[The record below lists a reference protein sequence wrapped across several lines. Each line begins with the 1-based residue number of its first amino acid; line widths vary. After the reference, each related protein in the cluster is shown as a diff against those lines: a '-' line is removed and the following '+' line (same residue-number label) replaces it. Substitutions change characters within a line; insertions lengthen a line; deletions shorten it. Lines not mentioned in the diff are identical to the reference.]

1 MAESILIVD
10 DEESIRSLLEA
21 WLNDV
26 GYQTYTASDGQDGLR
41 KLHEHQP
48 DMIICDVWMPGM
60 DGYMFCRLARR
71 ASNAAI
77 MMMTGV
83 RQEAAVLKEM
93 DVGVDGYMVKPVEMS
108 KFLEQVELIL
118 EKRHDN
124 GVPNAH
130 NVSSMP
136 EPPAAPQPKYSEPE
150 SESPAPPRQPSESAE
165 AIFAKTYR
173 KLSEDDR
180 KLIHT
185 IADRLLSASG
195 HNP

>member
-21 WLNDV
+21 WLNEV
-26 GYQTYTASDGQDGLR
+26 GYKTYTASDGQDGLR

-48 DMIICDVWMPGM
+48 DLIISDVWMPGM
-60 DGYMFCRLARR
+60 DGYLFCRLARR

-93 DVGVDGYMVKPVEMS
+93 DVGVDDYMVKPVEMS
-108 KFLEQVELIL
+108 KFLERVELIL
-118 EKRHDN
+118 EKRRDN

-130 NVSSMP
+130 NVSPMP
-136 EPPAAPQPKYSEPE
+136 EPPAAPQPKSSE

-173 KLSEDDR
+173 KLSDDDR
-180 KLIHT
+180 KLIHA

-195 HNP
+195 HNL

>member
-41 KLHEHQP
+41 KLREHQP
-48 DMIICDVWMPGM
+48 DLIISDVWMPSM

-83 RQEAAVLKEM
+83 RQEVAVLKEV
-93 DVGVDGYMVKPVEMS
+93 DVGVDDFMVKPFEMS
-108 KFLEQVELIL
+108 QFLERVKSIL
-118 EKRHDN
+118 EKRRGHD
-124 GVPNAH
+124 VLDTPS
-130 NVSSMP
+130 VSPMP
-136 EPPAAPQPKYSEPE
+136 EPPGAPQPKYQE
-150 SESPAPPRQPSESAE
+150 SESPTPQRQPPESAE
-165 AIFAKTYR
+165 VIFAKTYR

-180 KLIHT
+180 KLIHA

-195 HNP
+195 HNL